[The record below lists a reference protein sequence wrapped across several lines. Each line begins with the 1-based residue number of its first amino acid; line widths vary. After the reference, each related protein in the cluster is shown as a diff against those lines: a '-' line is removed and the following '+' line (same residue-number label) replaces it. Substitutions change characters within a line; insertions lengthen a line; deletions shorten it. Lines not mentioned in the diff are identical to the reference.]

1 MSDVIIEM
9 KKEMT
14 MDPFYYIQENY
25 SLQCF
30 ITQQC
35 LRLIFKKTRNTRTF
49 IDPKLMFGL
58 PPPPLSHSSMARELL
73 CNHKTTRLDS
83 VLSRI

>member
-35 LRLIFKKTRNTRTF
+35 LRLIFKKTRNTRTL
-49 IDPKLMFGL
+49 IVPRLLYGL
-58 PPPPLSHSSMARELL
+58 PPPPPYPIHLCRESY
-73 CNHKTTRLDS
+73 CAIIRLHDWI
-83 VLSRI
+83 RF